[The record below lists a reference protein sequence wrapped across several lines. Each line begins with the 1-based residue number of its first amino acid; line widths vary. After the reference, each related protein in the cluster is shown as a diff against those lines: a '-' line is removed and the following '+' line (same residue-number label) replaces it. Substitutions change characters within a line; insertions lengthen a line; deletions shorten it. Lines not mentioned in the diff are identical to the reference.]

1 MVFTAFPIMWFAMF
15 DEEFAKS
22 AFHNSPE
29 HYWIGL
35 ANHYYTYKELVI
47 TVFKGMLNGLLMY
60 LFIFMSLNGHRV
72 ASDGSAGSL
81 WLSSSIIYAVVVIN
95 ANAWIV

>member
-15 DEEFAKS
+15 DEEFDKS
-22 AFHNSPE
+22 TFHNFPQ

-60 LFIFMSLNGHRV
+60 LFIFMTLNGNRV